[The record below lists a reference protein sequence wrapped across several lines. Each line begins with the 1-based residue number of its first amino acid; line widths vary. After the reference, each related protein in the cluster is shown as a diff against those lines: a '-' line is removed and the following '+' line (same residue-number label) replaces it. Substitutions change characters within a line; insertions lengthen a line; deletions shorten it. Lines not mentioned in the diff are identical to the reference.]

1 MLFLS
6 LIIYGAVFFF
16 IRFFIINSLQTK
28 VQRTQTLHAA
38 IKAIYYTPVFQQGVF
53 LFCAGIIYFFL
64 ICRGFF
70 LLLCAVVFPNQQF
83 EPEFLLLISIIGIGG
98 LLLSFIFILAKI
110 SMNYKTD
117 VSSIFYKVLYL
128 LVAIATWVL
137 IQSNLQLLFTFGYT
151 FSKPFFYNNPFV
163 IIAGAI
169 IYFIVLL
176 LSFFYKAN
184 DTLFRYIRLSAQ
196 ITFAYFI
203 ISFILAVLFFII
215 YLLLKLVA

>member
-1 MLFLS
+1 M
-6 LIIYGAVFFF
+6 
-16 IRFFIINSLQTK
+16 
-28 VQRTQTLHAA
+28 QRTQTLHAA
-38 IKAIYYTPVFQQGVF
+38 IKAIYHIPVFQQAVF

-70 LLLCAVVFPNQQF
+70 LLLCAVVFPDQQF

-117 VSSIFYKVLYL
+117 VNSILYKMLYL
-128 LVAIATWVL
+128 LVAVATGVL
-137 IQSNLQLLFTFGYT
+137 IQSNMPLLFTFGYT

-184 DTLFRYIRLSAQ
+184 DTLFRYIRLSVY
-196 ITFAYFI
+196 ITFTYFMVSFVLAI
-203 ISFILAVLFFII
+203 IAFII
-215 YLLLKLVA
+215 YLLLKLIA